1 VARKDQA
8 LLQRYKE
15 LQDIIAILGLDELPE
30 EDKVVVARARKI
42 QKFLSQPFRVGEVFT
57 GIEGKYV
64 KIEDTVRGFSMI
76 LNGEVDSI
84 SENDF
89 YMKGSIDDVVNLAK
103 K

>member
-1 VARKDQA
+1 

-42 QKFLSQPFRVGEVFT
+42 QKFLSQPFHVGEAFT
-57 GIEGKYV
+57 GLEGKYV
-64 KIEDTVRGFSMI
+64 KTKDTIRGFSMI
-76 LNGEVDSI
+76 LEGEMDSI

-89 YMKGSIDDVVNLAK
+89 YMKGSIDDVVDSAK